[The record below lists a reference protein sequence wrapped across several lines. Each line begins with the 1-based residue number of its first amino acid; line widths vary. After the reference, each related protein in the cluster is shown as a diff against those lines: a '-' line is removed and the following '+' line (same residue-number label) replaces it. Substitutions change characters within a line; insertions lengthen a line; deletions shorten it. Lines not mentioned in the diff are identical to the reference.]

1 MRHGDGSGGE
11 DKRIVFI
18 SAGGE
23 AQRAALRRKV
33 SLFSSSFMNLRKP
46 LGHSQGRS
54 YVVANR
60 GCGFDKRP
68 IYTVY
73 ILIYCI

>member
-23 AQRAALRRKV
+23 AQCAELWRKV
-33 SLFSSSFMNLRKP
+33 SLFSSSFMNLPR
-46 LGHSQGRS
+46 LGDRWATPRGGAMWWPI
-54 YVVANR
+54 VAVAAPWR
-60 GCGFDKRP
+60 
-68 IYTVY
+68 
-73 ILIYCI
+73 